1 MNEKRGTADEKKNNR
16 TAPPDPAAEWSGF
29 MKILVTPTSLQ
40 PGKNEPVLAVL
51 RAFSDDLI
59 FNASGRPLAE
69 DELIPLL
76 KDCDGYIAGLD
87 FVTEKVIRSCPR
99 LKAISRYGAGYDR
112 VDIEAAK
119 KMGTPVTNTPGV
131 NAQAVG
137 ELAFAL
143 ILSIARRIPYLDTE
157 TRDGKWVRSTG
168 MELKGKTLGI
178 IGLGAIGKVVAMCG
192 QGFHMDIIAYDP
204 YIDNRYCKEHQI
216 RACSFDE
223 TIQHSDVITLHLPL
237 NKQTRH
243 IIGREAIGRMKPGV
257 ILVNT
262 SRGGIIDEDA
272 AFEAL
277 KSGQLGGLGLDA
289 FETEP
294 PEDSPLFRLD
304 NVVVTPHTGAHTKEA
319 TLNMASSAVK
329 NLIDV
334 LSDRDCPYI
343 VNK

>member
-1 MNEKRGTADEKKNNR
+1 
-16 TAPPDPAAEWSGF
+16 

-40 PGKNEPVLAVL
+40 PGKNESVLATL
-51 RAFSDDLI
+51 RTFSEDLI
-59 FNASGRPLAE
+59 FNTSGRPLTE

-87 FVTEKVIRSCPR
+87 FVTEKVIQSCPH
-99 LKAISRYGAGYDR
+99 LKVISRYGAGYDR
-112 VDIEAAK
+112 VDIDAAK
-119 KMGTPVTNTPGV
+119 KMGIPVTNTPGV

-143 ILSIARRIPYLDTE
+143 ILSIARKIPYLDTE

-192 QGFHMDIIAYDP
+192 QGFQMDIIAYDP
-204 YIDNRYCKEHQI
+204 YIDNAYCEEQKI
-216 RACSFDE
+216 MPCSFDYV
-223 TIQHSDVITLHLPL
+223 IQHADVITLHLPL
-237 NKQTRH
+237 NEQTRH
-243 IIGREAIGRMKPGV
+243 IIGRKVIAEMKTGT

-277 KSGQLGGLGLDA
+277 QSGQLGGLGLDA

-294 PEDSPLFRLD
+294 PEDSPLFNLD

-319 TLNMASSAVK
+319 TMNMASSAVK

-334 LSDRDCPYI
+334 LTDQDCPYI
-343 VNK
+343 VNR

>member
-1 MNEKRGTADEKKNNR
+1 
-16 TAPPDPAAEWSGF
+16 

-40 PGKNEPVLAVL
+40 PGKNESVLGIL
-51 RAFSDDLI
+51 RTFSDDLI
-59 FNASGRPLAE
+59 FNTSGRPLTE

-87 FVTEKVIRSCPR
+87 FVTEKVIQSCSK
-99 LKAISRYGAGYDR
+99 LKVISRSGAGYDR

-119 KMGTPVTNTPGV
+119 KMGIPVTNTPGV

-143 ILSIARRIPYLDTE
+143 ILSIARKIPYLDTK
-157 TRDGKWVRSTG
+157 TRVGKWVRSTG

-178 IGLGAIGKVVAMCG
+178 IGLGAIGKVVATCG
-192 QGFHMDIIAYDP
+192 QGFHMNLIAYDP
-204 YIDNRYCKEHQI
+204 YIDNAYCKEQNI
-216 RACSFDE
+216 KACSFDE
-223 TIQHSDVITLHLPL
+223 VIQQADVISLHLPL
-237 NKQTRH
+237 NEQTRH
-243 IIGREAIGRMKPGV
+243 IIGRNAIAGMKPGA

-277 KSGQLGGLGLDA
+277 QSGRLGGLGLDA

-294 PEDSPLFRLD
+294 PEDSPLFGLD

-334 LSDRDCPYI
+334 LSNRECPYI